1 MSTLKIYK
9 NEWPFDCKVGHYYWV
24 LGGLYKDG
32 WNLKTFIYQ
41 KKTSI
46 FSLQRQIW
54 FDGPDLPED
63 ILMST
68 SKYCVTSLNQ
78 TTAIFIGVGE
88 TMKGVILYNF
98 ATNIWTQTISTPL
111 EILWCSCSSA
121 QGKDYNQ

>member
-1 MSTLKIYK
+1 MMTL
-9 NEWPFDCKVGHYYWV
+9 H
-24 LGGLYKDG
+24 
-32 WNLKTFIYQ
+32 Q

-63 ILMST
+63 ILMSY

-98 ATNIWTQTISTPL
+98 ATNIF
-111 EILWCSCSSA
+111 A
-121 QGKDYNQ
+121 QKLDTFS